1 MAVMFLLFLLQ
12 VFCLAPV
19 TGYAPAARESR

>member
-1 MAVMFLLFLLQ
+1 MVVMFLLFLLQ
-12 VFCLAPV
+12 VFRLAPV